1 MTHYSKKFLSSETNL
16 LLNHIISTFK
26 AQLGIIWLARTDSF
40 YTSTQNGGHKLVD
53 TNSMVSFLAG
63 YYYSFLKQRNN
74 FSPIIIENLGTTPK
88 IPEHLLKLAEIENI
102 TSLLISPILLKK
114 QIKGTL
120 ILGSGDRNNFSN
132 VDFDLLKLLT
142 DSALR
147 LDESTNSES
156 TVHDPEE
163 PQSFGSIIGK
173 SSSMQE
179 IYKIIIKIAP
189 SDSNVFIYG
198 ESGTGK
204 ELIARMIHSQS
215 RRKTQA
221 FISVDCV
228 ALPESLIESE
238 LFGYERGAFTGAN
251 SIKRGLVEYSDKG
264 TFFLDEIAEMNI
276 ELQAKLLRVL
286 QERQFRRIG
295 GKKLIDVDI
304 RIISA
309 TNLDPKEAI
318 KKRSLREDLFYRLN
332 VIPIYIPPLRER
344 KEDIPLLVQSFIKQ
358 FSKIYEGKKF
368 EITEQALQYLIN
380 YKWPGNVRELKN
392 LVERLIALAKSET
405 ISIQDL
411 PTEIINDSSL
421 SKFDMSGYSETLP
434 YSQAK
439 EKSLTK
445 FERQYFSRLID
456 KCGGN
461 ITKVAKEAKVSRK
474 TVYNILEK
482 HRLNKFQVVG
492 QPIWEDRVKGASQK
506 EFI

>member
-1 MTHYSKKFLSSETNL
+1 
-16 LLNHIISTFK
+16 
-26 AQLGIIWLARTDSF
+26 
-40 YTSTQNGGHKLVD
+40 
-53 TNSMVSFLAG
+53 MVSFLAG
-63 YYYSFLKQRNN
+63 YYYSYLKQRNN

-295 GKKLIDVDI
+295 GKKLIDIDI
-304 RIISA
+304 RI
-309 TNLDPKEAI
+309 
-318 KKRSLREDLFYRLN
+318 
-332 VIPIYIPPLRER
+332 
-344 KEDIPLLVQSFIKQ
+344 
-358 FSKIYEGKKF
+358 
-368 EITEQALQYLIN
+368 
-380 YKWPGNVRELKN
+380 
-392 LVERLIALAKSET
+392 
-405 ISIQDL
+405 
-411 PTEIINDSSL
+411 
-421 SKFDMSGYSETLP
+421 
-434 YSQAK
+434 
-439 EKSLTK
+439 
-445 FERQYFSRLID
+445 
-456 KCGGN
+456 
-461 ITKVAKEAKVSRK
+461 
-474 TVYNILEK
+474 
-482 HRLNKFQVVG
+482 
-492 QPIWEDRVKGASQK
+492 
-506 EFI
+506 

>member
-1 MTHYSKKFLSSETNL
+1 
-16 LLNHIISTFK
+16 
-26 AQLGIIWLARTDSF
+26 
-40 YTSTQNGGHKLVD
+40 
-53 TNSMVSFLAG
+53 
-63 YYYSFLKQRNN
+63 
-74 FSPIIIENLGTTPK
+74 
-88 IPEHLLKLAEIENI
+88 
-102 TSLLISPILLKK
+102 
-114 QIKGTL
+114 
-120 ILGSGDRNNFSN
+120 
-132 VDFDLLKLLT
+132 
-142 DSALR
+142 
-147 LDESTNSES
+147 
-156 TVHDPEE
+156 
-163 PQSFGSIIGK
+163 
-173 SSSMQE
+173 MQE
-179 IYKIIIKIAP
+179 IYKTIIKIAP

-228 ALPESLIESE
+228 ALPESLLESE

-264 TFFLDEIAEMNI
+264 TFFLDEIAEINI

-295 GKKLIDVDI
+295 GKKLIDIDI

-434 YSQAK
+434 YCQAK

-445 FERQYFSRLID
+445 FERLYFSRLID

-461 ITKVAKEAKVSRK
+461 ITKVAKEGV
-474 TVYNILEK
+474 
-482 HRLNKFQVVG
+482 
-492 QPIWEDRVKGASQK
+492 
-506 EFI
+506 